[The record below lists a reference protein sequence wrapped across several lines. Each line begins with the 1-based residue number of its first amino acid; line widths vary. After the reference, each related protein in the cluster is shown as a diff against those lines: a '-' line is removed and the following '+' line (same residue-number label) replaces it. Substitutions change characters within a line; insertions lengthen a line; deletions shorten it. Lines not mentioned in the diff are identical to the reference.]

1 MDMPSTLTTDNNH
14 TADKAIDTKLR
25 LSILWI
31 AVMFNMI
38 YADILGF
45 VTPGAIEELMTGYS
59 GTVEL
64 TQEVL
69 FISALLLEIPIIMI
83 VLSRVLNYRINRI
96 ANIAAGIITILFV
109 IAGIEE
115 QLFFKF
121 FVAVEVLLMTI
132 IIFYAWSWKEL
143 SLNN

>member
-1 MDMPSTLTTDNNH
+1 MPSTLTTDNNH

-132 IIFYAWSWKEL
+132 IIFYAWSWKEP

>member
-132 IIFYAWSWKEL
+132 IIFYAWSWKEP

>member
-1 MDMPSTLTTDNNH
+1 MPSTLTTDNNH